1 MFNISMILTIIFGL
15 TVVTNILTEVIK
27 KITWDKI
34 PTNLVVVVI
43 AETLTIAVGAAYAQI
58 NGINVLWYHAVGV
71 VVVGVFVAYAA
82 MFGFDKLKQALEQI
96 ITIKSE
102 KSKWGGGHR
111 I

>member
-43 AETLTIAVGAAYAQI
+43 AEALTIAVGAAYAQI
-58 NGINVLWYHAVGV
+58 NGIDVLWYHAVGV

-102 KSKWGGGHR
+102 
-111 I
+111 

>member
-102 KSKWGGGHR
+102 
-111 I
+111 

>member
-71 VVVGVFVAYAA
+71 VVVGVYSPYRPTF
-82 MFGFDKLKQALEQI
+82 
-96 ITIKSE
+96 
-102 KSKWGGGHR
+102 
-111 I
+111 

>member
-43 AETLTIAVGAAYAQI
+43 AEALTIAVGAAYAQI
-58 NGINVLWYHAVGV
+58 DGIDVLWYHAVGV

-96 ITIKSE
+96 ITFKSE
-102 KSKWGGGHR
+102 
-111 I
+111 